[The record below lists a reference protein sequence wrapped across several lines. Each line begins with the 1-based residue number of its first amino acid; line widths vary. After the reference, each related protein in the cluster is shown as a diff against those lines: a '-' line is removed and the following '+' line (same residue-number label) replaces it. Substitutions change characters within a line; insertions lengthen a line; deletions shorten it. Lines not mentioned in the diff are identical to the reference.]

1 MTVFNRV
8 KKLADSQK
16 ISLKELALKL
26 GMGENSIYRWKEKT
40 PTTENLLKVAD
51 YFNVSLDFLLGRS
64 YDTNIVETIAAHI
77 DPTATEQELQEII
90 NFIEEKQK
98 QYQNEKTIDL
108 VEIAS
113 KYDEDISKFVEENPN
128 FHYEVLEQ
136 VSDEEA
142 VRSVKSFIEIYKQ
155 NNL

>member
-77 DPTATEQELQEII
+77 DPSTTEQELHEII

-98 QYQNEKTIDL
+98 QYQNEKTINL

-113 KYDEDISKFVEENPN
+113 KYDEDISKFVEEHPN
-128 FHYEVLEQ
+128 FRYEVLEQ

-142 VRSVKSFIEIYKQ
+142 VRSVKSFIEIYK
-155 NNL
+155 

>member
-1 MTVFNRV
+1 MTVFDRV

-16 ISLKELALKL
+16 ISLKELALRL
-26 GMGENSIYRWKEKT
+26 GMGENSIYRWKDKT

-64 YDTNIVETIAAHI
+64 PDISIIETIAAHI
-77 DPTATEQELQEII
+77 DPNATEKELQEII

-98 QYQNEKTIDL
+98 QHQKEETIDL
-108 VEIAS
+108 VKIAS
-113 KYDEDISKFVEENPN
+113 KYDEDIAKFVKENPD
-128 FHYEVLEQ
+128 FRYEVLEQ

>member
-1 MTVFNRV
+1 MTVFDRV

-16 ISLKELALKL
+16 ISLKELALRL
-26 GMGENSIYRWKEKT
+26 GMGENSIYRWKDKT

-64 YDTNIVETIAAHI
+64 PDISIIETIAAHI
-77 DPTATEQELQEII
+77 DQNATEKELQEII

-98 QYQNEKTIDL
+98 QHQKEETIDL
-108 VEIAS
+108 VKIAS
-113 KYDEDISKFVEENPN
+113 KYDEDIAKFVKENPD
-128 FHYEVLEQ
+128 FRYEVLEQ

-142 VRSVKSFIEIYKQ
+142 V
-155 NNL
+155 

>member
-1 MTVFNRV
+1 ML
-8 KKLADSQK
+8 KK
-16 ISLKELALKL
+16 ISLKELALRL
-26 GMGENSIYRWKEKT
+26 GMGENSIYRWKDKT

-64 YDTNIVETIAAHI
+64 PDISIIETIAAHI
-77 DPTATEQELQEII
+77 DPNATEKELQEII

-98 QYQNEKTIDL
+98 QHQKEETIDL
-108 VEIAS
+108 VKIAS
-113 KYDEDISKFVEENPN
+113 KYDEDIAKFVKENPD
-128 FHYEVLEQ
+128 FRYEVLEK